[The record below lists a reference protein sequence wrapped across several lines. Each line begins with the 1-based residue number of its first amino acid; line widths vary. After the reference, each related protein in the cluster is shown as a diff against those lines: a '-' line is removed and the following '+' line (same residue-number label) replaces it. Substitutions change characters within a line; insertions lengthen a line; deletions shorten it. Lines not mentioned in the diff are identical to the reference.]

1 MMIKMQDQQKRLTHT
16 NKAITFIP
24 NKAKADPE
32 SIAFPKSLLLFYTTT
47 IQSPSFLEQKT

>member
-1 MMIKMQDQQKRLTHT
+1 MQDQQKRLTHT
-16 NKAITFIP
+16 NKAITFIA

-47 IQSPSFLEQKT
+47 TIQSPSFLEQKT

>member
-1 MMIKMQDQQKRLTHT
+1 MMMKMQDQQKRLTHT
-16 NKAITFIP
+16 NKAITFIA

-32 SIAFPKSLLLFYTTT
+32 SIAFPKSLLLFYTTA